1 MEIKSGADF
10 IAMTRAAI
18 AAAGFVRKE
27 VGETVYFDAGA
38 GSALVLIHGAS
49 DHAGTW
55 FRVAPTLA
63 RTRRVILPDLAG
75 HGESAPKDGP
85 IPISLIVERLE
96 AVIDDALGQSELV
109 TLVGN
114 SLGGWMAL
122 LYALKHP
129 SRVSQLVLEDSG
141 GLNRPLAVPLVA
153 RTREE
158 AMPILRAVHGPNY
171 RPQEWMIEALLQRAT
186 GSPMLRLTELPEH
199 DVEPRLGTIETPAT
213 LIWGADDGVLPMS
226 YAEALQQAIPGARLQ
241 VIEGAAHV
249 PHLQQPERFLQ
260 CLTSIS

>member
-1 MEIKSGADF
+1 LEIKSGADF
-10 IAMTRAAI
+10 IAITRAAL
-18 AAAGFVRKE
+18 AAAGFVRKK

-38 GSALVLIHGAS
+38 GSPVVLIHGAS

-55 FRVAPTLA
+55 FRVAPALA

-96 AVIDDALGQSELV
+96 AVIDDAAGTSDPV

-114 SLGGWMAL
+114 SLGGWMSL

-141 GLNRPLAVPLVA
+141 GLNRPLAVPMVA

-158 AMPILRAVHGPNY
+158 AIPILRAVHGPDY
-171 RPQEWMIEALLQRAT
+171 QAPEWVIEALLQRAN
-186 GSPMLRLTELPEH
+186 GSPMLRLTELLEH
-199 DVEPRLGTIETPAT
+199 EVESRLSTIDIPTT

-226 YAEALQQAIPGARLQ
+226 YAEALQQAIPGAKLQ

-260 CLTSIS
+260 CLTSIY